1 MVGTRAVLVGNAAQS
16 LHPVA
21 GQGFNLGL
29 RDAALLAEILAAAP
43 DPGAPAVLEEYE
55 RRRAV
60 DRRGMIKFTDGLV
73 HLFTS
78 DHPGVALARNLGLA
92 LFDLAPGAKRAL
104 SRLSWGFGGDT
115 PRLLRGLPVT

>member
-1 MVGTRAVLVGNAAQS
+1 MLVGNAAQS

-43 DPGAPAVLEEYE
+43 DPGAPSVLEDYE

-60 DRRGMIKFTDGLV
+60 DRR
-73 HLFTS
+73 S
-78 DHPGVALARNLGLA
+78 
-92 LFDLAPGAKRAL
+92 
-104 SRLSWGFGGDT
+104 
-115 PRLLRGLPVT
+115 